1 MWCFRDLLE
10 ELSRRGIRVTEN
22 RVRWALR
29 SGKLPRPRRDGSQRF
44 VYTEEDIER
53 LIRLFGTDDH
63 RQSASVADQRS

>member
-10 ELSRRGIRVTEN
+10 ELRRRGIRVTEN

-53 LIRLFGTDDH
+53 LIRLFGH
-63 RQSASVADQRS
+63 R